1 MKSVVTVLT
10 EQIKYFYL
18 LRRLAL
24 YEIKSANKNNYLGLA
39 WELINPAIQI
49 AIYWFIFGF
58 GIREREPI
66 DGDPFF
72 QWMLAGIVIWF
83 FFNPSII
90 EGSKSIYQRVK
101 MLSKMNFP
109 MSLVPNIIIFS
120 KFYSH
125 IGLLILTI
133 ILLNLT
139 GYPISL
145 YYLQLPLYVFGGYL
159 FIFSLS
165 LITSTLNTFIR
176 DLQML
181 LQALLRMLL
190 YMTPILWATSSL
202 PEWLQIVLKLNPLYY
217 LVEGYRY
224 SLLGKEWYFANHWE
238 YTLYFWGITLFLLFI
253 GSMLHVKFRRR
264 FIDFI

>member
-1 MKSVVTVLT
+1 MKAVITVLT
-10 EQIKYFYL
+10 EQIKHFYL
-18 LRRLAL
+18 LRRLSL
-24 YEIKSANKNNYLGLA
+24 YEIKSKNKMTYLGLA
-39 WELINPAIQI
+39 WELINPSIQI
-49 AIYWFIFGF
+49 AIYWFIFGY
-58 GIREREPI
+58 GIRRGQEI

-72 QWMLAGIVIWF
+72 QWMLSGIIVWF
-83 FFNPSII
+83 FFNPAIL

-109 MSLVPNIIIFS
+109 MSLIPNIIIYS

-125 IGLLILTI
+125 VGLIILTMI
-133 ILLNLT
+133 VLNFT
-139 GYPISL
+139 GYPINI
-145 YYLQLPLYVFGGYL
+145 YYLQLPLFVFATYL

-190 YMTPILWATSSL
+190 YMTPILWATFSL
-202 PEWLQIVLKLNPLYY
+202 PDWVQNLMKINPLYY

-224 SLLGKEWYFANHWE
+224 SLLGKEWYFITNWE
-238 YTLYFWGITLFLLFI
+238 YSLYFWGVTIFLLLA
-253 GSMLHVKFRRR
+253 GATLHVRFRRR

>member
-1 MKSVVTVLT
+1 MKAVFKVLA
-10 EQIKYFYL
+10 EQIQYFYL
-18 LRRLAL
+18 LRRLSW
-24 YEIKSANKNNYLGLA
+24 YEIKSNNKMTYLGLA
-39 WELINPAIQI
+39 WEVINPAIQI
-49 AIYWFIFGF
+49 AIYWFIFGY
-58 GIREREPI
+58 GIREGEEV

-72 QWMLAGIVIWF
+72 QWMLSGIIIWF

-90 EGSKSIYQRVK
+90 ESSKSIYQRVQ

-109 MSLVPNIIIFS
+109 MSLIPNIVIFS

-125 IGLLILTI
+125 IGLIIITI
-133 ILLNLT
+133 IILNFT
-139 GYPISL
+139 GYPVTI
-145 YYLQLPLYVFGGYL
+145 YYLQLPVFIFATYL

-190 YMTPILWATSSL
+190 YMTPILWVTFSL
-202 PEWLQIVLKLNPLYY
+202 PDWIQRVMKLNPLYY
-217 LVEGYRY
+217 LVEGYRAA
-224 SLLGKEWYFANHWE
+224 LLGKEWYILENLG
-238 YTLYFWGITLFLLFI
+238 YSLYFWGITLLLLVV
-253 GSMLHVKFRRR
+253 GAKLHTTFRRR

>member
-1 MKSVVTVLT
+1 MKAAMTVLH
-10 EQIKYFYL
+10 EQIKHFYL
-18 LRRLAL
+18 LRRLSL

-58 GIREREPI
+58 GIREREAV

-90 EGSKSIYQRVK
+90 EGSKSIYQRVQ

-109 MSLVPNIIIFS
+109 MSLIPNIVIYS

-125 IGLLILTI
+125 IGLLLLAI
-133 ILLNLT
+133 IVLNLA
-139 GYPISL
+139 GYPISI
-145 YYLQLPLYVFGGYL
+145 YYLQLPIYIVAGYA
-159 FIFSLS
+159 FIFALS

-181 LQALLRMLL
+181 LQAMLRMLL

-202 PEWLQIVLKLNPLYY
+202 PEWIQLLLKLNPLYY
-217 LVEGYRY
+217 LVEGYRS
-224 SLLGKEWYFANHWE
+224 SLLGSEWYLVEHWQ
-238 YTLYFWGITLFLLFI
+238 YTIYFWGVTLFLLSI

>member
-1 MKSVVTVLT
+1 MKSVITVLS
-10 EQIKYFYL
+10 EQVKYFYL

-24 YEIKSANKNNYLGLA
+24 YEIKIANKNNYLGLA

-49 AIYWFIFGF
+49 FIYWFIFGF
-58 GIREREPI
+58 GIRERQPI
-66 DGDPFF
+66 EGDPFF
-72 QWMLAGIVIWF
+72 PWMLSGIVIWF

-90 EGSKSIYQRVK
+90 EGSKSIFQRVK

-109 MSLVPNIIIFS
+109 MSLIPNIIIFS

-125 IGLLILTI
+125 IGLLVIVMV
-133 ILLNLT
+133 LLNFL
-139 GYPISL
+139 GYPISI
-145 YYLQLPLYVFGGYL
+145 YYLQLPLYIFGGYL
-159 FIFSLS
+159 FIFSVS

-176 DLQML
+176 DLQMF
-181 LQALLRMLL
+181 LQATLRMLL

-202 PEWLQIVLKLNPLYY
+202 PVWIQTVFKINPLYY

-224 SLLGKEWYFANHWE
+224 SLLGKEWYFINHWE
-238 YTLYFWGITLFLLFI
+238 YTLYFCAVTFVLLLI
-253 GSMLHVKFRRR
+253 GSVMHVKFRRR